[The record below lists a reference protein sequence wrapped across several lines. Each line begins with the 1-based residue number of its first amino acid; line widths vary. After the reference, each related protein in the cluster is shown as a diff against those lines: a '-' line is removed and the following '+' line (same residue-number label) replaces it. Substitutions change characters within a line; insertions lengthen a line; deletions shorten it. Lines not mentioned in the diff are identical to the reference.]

1 MNVLDPIVPP
11 PPRGPSDRQ
20 FGLTIAGALV
30 CLALFPLV
38 RRADV
43 RIWPLALA
51 ALLAAVS
58 LATPH
63 WLHQPNKVWTGL
75 GHIMQRV
82 TGPVVLAI
90 AYFLLL
96 TPTAIIM
103 RWRRIDILR
112 LRRDPLEPTYWIER
126 PSHVVDRESL
136 TRPY

>member
-1 MNVLDPIVPP
+1 MLDPIVPP
-11 PPRGPSDRQ
+11 PLRGPSDRQ

-30 CLALFPLV
+30 CLALLPLV
-38 RRADV
+38 RRGDI

-51 ALLAAVS
+51 ALLTAVS

-63 WLHQPNKVWTGL
+63 WLRQPNRAWTGL
-75 GHIMQRV
+75 GHFMQRI

-103 RWRRIDILR
+103 RWRGIDILR
-112 LRRDPLEPTYWIER
+112 LRRDPHQPTYWIER
-126 PSHVVDRESL
+126 PTRVVDRESL